1 VDLARS
7 AGTRGGTAPAVFNA
21 ANEEAVAAFV
31 DGRLPF
37 LGIVDTVAE
46 VVGEH
51 DVVPEPTLED
61 VLAAETWARERAR
74 ELVTG

>member
-1 VDLARS
+1 
-7 AGTRGGTAPAVFNA
+7 VFNA